1 MPKSPRCPS
10 CGARLDNGRTLCPNC
25 GYEVTSAQVMTVC
38 PTCGGRVSIKAL
50 TCPFC
55 GAVLRVVQPPRI
67 WRWRRWLL
75 FAAVLLGLGLAAH
88 RVVRWAPLQWAS
100 EGQAG
105 ATMAKGGGIVALQPG
120 TKSALAVVG
129 LAHAPSATPL
139 PRPQATQTP
148 LPVATPTTTAEEDE
162 GGVSPEIEVTPTPDT
177 AGDVAWQIGWGGPD
191 LEAEEEMQRAEI
203 AALRVPATEQPA
215 NPPTPTWT
223 PVPTSTPTAMPT
235 PTSTPVPTPAP
246 RIHTVVRGDTL
257 SGLAVAYDVSLE
269 ALLEANGLDEDSIL
283 SIGQELIIPGSE
295 QEVPSVSGEG
305 EKPASPGP
313 TAQPTPTLGPTP
325 TPVLYIVQRGDTL
338 SHIAVEFGVSS
349 EEIARVNGIS
359 LNSILSLGQE
369 LIIPVTP
376 VSPEIMALTPTA
388 TPYVLLERP
397 EARTPLPTSTPVPV
411 VTHVVAKGES
421 LGEIA
426 ARYGVDAEEL
436 ARANGIKLKAV
447 IRIGQLLIIPGVT
460 PVPTPTIPATPTA
473 APSATPTA
481 LPVRA
486 PTPHFP
492 YPQPH
497 LLTPANGT
505 VVEGE
510 KVPPL
515 LGWTSVGILA
525 PNEWYRLE
533 LWVPSEGSVIEV
545 RTKKTSWRLDE
556 DLYPKG
562 QRRDRFSWR
571 VTVIAEPLVEGQGLA
586 ERLVSESSETYTFYW
601 R

>member
-1 MPKSPRCPS
+1 
-10 CGARLDNGRTLCPNC
+10 L
-25 GYEVTSAQVMTVC
+25 
-38 PTCGGRVSIKAL
+38 
-50 TCPFC
+50 
-55 GAVLRVVQPPRI
+55 
-67 WRWRRWLL
+67 
-75 FAAVLLGLGLAAH
+75 
-88 RVVRWAPLQWAS
+88 
-100 EGQAG
+100 
-105 ATMAKGGGIVALQPG
+105 
-120 TKSALAVVG
+120 
-129 LAHAPSATPL
+129 
-139 PRPQATQTP
+139 
-148 LPVATPTTTAEEDE
+148 
-162 GGVSPEIEVTPTPDT
+162 
-177 AGDVAWQIGWGGPD
+177 
-191 LEAEEEMQRAEI
+191 
-203 AALRVPATEQPA
+203 
-215 NPPTPTWT
+215 
-223 PVPTSTPTAMPT
+223 
-235 PTSTPVPTPAP
+235 
-246 RIHTVVRGDTL
+246 
-257 SGLAVAYDVSLE
+257 
-269 ALLEANGLDEDSIL
+269 
-283 SIGQELIIPGSE
+283 
-295 QEVPSVSGEG
+295 
-305 EKPASPGP
+305 
-313 TAQPTPTLGPTP
+313 
-325 TPVLYIVQRGDTL
+325 
-338 SHIAVEFGVSS
+338 
-349 EEIARVNGIS
+349 
-359 LNSILSLGQE
+359 
-369 LIIPVTP
+369 
-376 VSPEIMALTPTA
+376 
-388 TPYVLLERP
+388 
-397 EARTPLPTSTPVPV
+397 
-411 VTHVVAKGES
+411 
-421 LGEIA
+421 
-426 ARYGVDAEEL
+426 
-436 ARANGIKLKAV
+436 